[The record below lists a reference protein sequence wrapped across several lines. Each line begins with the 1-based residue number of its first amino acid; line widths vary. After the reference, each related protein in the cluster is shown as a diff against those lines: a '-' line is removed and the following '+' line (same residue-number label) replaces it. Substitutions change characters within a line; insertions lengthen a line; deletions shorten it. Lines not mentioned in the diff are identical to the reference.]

1 MFPIWNCQENIE
13 LSSFFWKR
21 KKVNIL
27 LSNYLFKFIT
37 FGFFLVYNSTCEMPS
52 ARGPCRASITR
63 FYYNKVTQKCSRFIW
78 GGCEGNGNNFASQLE
93 CGITCGKLE
102 EPLEGDDMKNT
113 AGYYSFSTTVP
124 FIHLPGCS
132 VILLHIVHTW

>member
-1 MFPIWNCQENIE
+1 
-13 LSSFFWKR
+13 
-21 KKVNIL
+21 
-27 LSNYLFKFIT
+27 
-37 FGFFLVYNSTCEMPS
+37 MPS

-63 FYYNKVTQKCSRFIW
+63 FYYNKVTQNCSPFKW

-102 EPLEGDDMKNT
+102 EPVEGDDLKNT

-132 VILLHIVHTW
+132 IILLHIVHTW